1 MVTDD
6 AILALLVSVRAT
18 LNNVLLPLEAGS
30 DM

>member
-6 AILALLVSVRAT
+6 AILALRVSVSAT